1 MSNKLRHDADVLLKN
16 LCRDSH
22 TQDTKSSFGT
32 GYMRCLITEAT
43 HKQSSM
49 HAQSEFPFLTAFD
62 EAPEGSCASNCSRD
76 YSLAEETRS
85 IIAPSVL
92 KLHPTVVSFIL
103 KGACAANDS
112 KSTNDVFEPIRPLTD
127 RSPPTRFQ
135 RRFQRGAGGS
145 IVRIPIQSCLF

>member
-1 MSNKLRHDADVLLKN
+1 
-16 LCRDSH
+16 
-22 TQDTKSSFGT
+22 
-32 GYMRCLITEAT
+32 MRCVITEAT
-43 HKQSSM
+43 HQQSSM
-49 HAQSEFPFLTAFD
+49 HAQSEAQSEFPFLTAFD
-62 EAPEGSCASNCSRD
+62 EAPEGGCASNCSRD
-76 YSLAEETRS
+76 DSLAEVTRS

-135 RRFQRGAGGS
+135 RRFQRGASGS
-145 IVRIPIQSCLF
+145 IVRIPI